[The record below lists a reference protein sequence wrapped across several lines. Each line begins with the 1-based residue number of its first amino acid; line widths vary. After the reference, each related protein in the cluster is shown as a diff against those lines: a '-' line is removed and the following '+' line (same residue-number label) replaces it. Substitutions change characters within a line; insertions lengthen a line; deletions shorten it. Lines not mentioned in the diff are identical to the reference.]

1 MDQVAALRWVQSN
14 IARFGGDKDRV
25 TIFGESAGAANVTHL
40 MASPLAQGLFHRAI
54 AQSGYFGEN
63 TPHLKQG
70 SGPRNASA
78 HQNGVEFARRLGVTG
93 EDVAALAALRQ
104 LPAEKL
110 LTVPVAIGTIVGG
123 GEGGGRAF
131 RFGPVVDGYVL
142 PRSPGEVW
150 SAGQMHRVPL
160 IAGSLLDDGSVFSRA
175 NPVQRLLGYRLVMR
189 TIFGPDTDA
198 AMEQFPAARD
208 EAVPAATTSA

>member
-1 MDQVAALRWVQSN
+1 M
-14 IARFGGDKDRV
+14 
-25 TIFGESAGAANVTHL
+25 
-40 MASPLAQGLFHRAI
+40 
-54 AQSGYFGEN
+54 
-63 TPHLKQG
+63 
-70 SGPRNASA
+70 
-78 HQNGVEFARRLGVTG
+78 GVTG

-110 LTVPVAIGTIVGG
+110 LTVPVAVGTIVGG

-175 NPVQRLLGYRLVMR
+175 NPVQRLLGYRLVLR

-208 EAVPAATTSA
+208 EAVPAAMHRLITVTSFRRRSGGWCGGWKPQAATRGGTTFRGIPARGEPCKTACFTDWRSATLSKR